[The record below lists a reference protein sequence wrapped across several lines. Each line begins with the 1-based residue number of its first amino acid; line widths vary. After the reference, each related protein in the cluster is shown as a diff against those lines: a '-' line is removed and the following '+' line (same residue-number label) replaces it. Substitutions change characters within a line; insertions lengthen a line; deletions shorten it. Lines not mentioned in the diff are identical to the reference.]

1 MAIEANPAAHTGATG
16 AAATSGSTTLAIP
29 QAAAQRL
36 PGERHNA
43 LGELGLY
50 AALIALSALF
60 TVPFLWL
67 VLTSLRPPDE
77 VFAPGLLPSEIHWK
91 NYTDVFRLAPVA
103 TWFRNSVIISLLAV
117 ASTLLSSSLVAYGFA
132 RLRFPGRKHIFAL
145 VMATQLM
152 PGAATMV
159 PTFLI
164 WNKLGAVNTF
174 FPLWAGNL
182 FGSAFYIFMLRQF
195 LMAIPQDLVE
205 AARIDG
211 ASYFGIY
218 WRIMLPLI
226 KPALVAVAIFEFQAK
241 WNDFMGPLIY
251 LNQKTLYPLALGLQT
266 FKVENETNWALLMAA
281 SVVFTLPMILLF
293 FVFQRYFIE
302 GISTTGLKS

>member
-1 MAIEANPAAHTGATG
+1 MAVEANPAAQAGATG
-16 AAATSGSTTLAIP
+16 AAATTGRGTLALP

-36 PGERHNA
+36 PGERRNA
-43 LGELGLY
+43 LGTIGLY
-50 AALIALSALF
+50 AALIVLSALF
-60 TVPFLWL
+60 TIPFLWL

-77 VFAPGLLPSEIHWK
+77 VFAPGFFPSEIHWK
-91 NYTDVFRLAPVA
+91 NYTDVFRFAPVA
-103 TWFRNSVIISLLAV
+103 TWFRNSLIISALAV
-117 ASTLLSSSLVAYGFA
+117 ASTVLSSSLVAYGFA
-132 RLRFPGRKHIFAL
+132 RLRFPGRKQIFGL

-159 PTFLI
+159 PTYLI
-164 WNKLGAVNTF
+164 WNKLHAVNTF

-195 LMAIPQDLVE
+195 LLAIPQDLVE

-251 LNQKTLYPLALGLQT
+251 LNKVDLYPLALGLQT
-266 FKVENETNWALLMAA
+266 FKVEHDTNWALLMAA
-281 SVVFTLPMILLF
+281 SVIFTLPMIALF
-293 FVFQRYFIE
+293 FAFQRYFIE